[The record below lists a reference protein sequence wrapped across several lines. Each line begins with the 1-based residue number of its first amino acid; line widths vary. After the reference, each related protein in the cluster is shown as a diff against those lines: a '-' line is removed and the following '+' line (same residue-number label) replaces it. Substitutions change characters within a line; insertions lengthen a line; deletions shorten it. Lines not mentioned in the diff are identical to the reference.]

1 MGTIIMLVV
10 MIGLL
15 WFMQRSQR
23 KQAQERQ
30 DQLNALNKGDEIVTI
45 GGLYGIIDEVD
56 TDNKKM
62 VLDVDGIYLTIELSA
77 LKRVVNKAA
86 QDTIETT
93 VIEEVETPVEEDQA
107 IEADSDSDTAV
118 KSED

>member
-45 GGLYGIIDEVD
+45 GGLCGIIDEVD
-56 TDNKKM
+56 TDNKKNG
-62 VLDVDGIYLTIELSA
+62 LG
-77 LKRVVNKAA
+77 R
-86 QDTIETT
+86 
-93 VIEEVETPVEEDQA
+93 
-107 IEADSDSDTAV
+107 
-118 KSED
+118 